1 MYIYNMYIYIWF
13 YIDGKTHNG
22 SLHIFKM
29 SNCDG
34 LQWLD
39 AISEAL
45 KNYHDWGWL
54 ESHPSKWEVIGHDIH
69 KNGDGLG
76 MVQMT

>member
-1 MYIYNMYIYIWF
+1 
-13 YIDGKTHNG
+13 
-22 SLHIFKM
+22 M